1 MCPHHNC
8 VKLVR
13 SVIDLWYKMSKLP
26 LAKLG
31 KTCQISR
38 TPFDELLDIA
48 RSPKGCYS
56 AEIANAFLNK
66 ELRKLGKTK
75 LAGFEEGVGD
85 QDWTDDMIFYLD
97 QKGPPRRH
105 MEGADGK

>member
-8 VKLVR
+8 VRLVR

-26 LAKLG
+26 LAKRMEPNFQNAL
-31 KTCQISR
+31 
-38 TPFDELLDIA
+38 DELLDIA
-48 RSPKGCYS
+48 RRPKGRYS
-56 AEIANAFLNK
+56 AEIANAFLNE

-75 LAGFEEGVGD
+75 LTGFEEGVGD